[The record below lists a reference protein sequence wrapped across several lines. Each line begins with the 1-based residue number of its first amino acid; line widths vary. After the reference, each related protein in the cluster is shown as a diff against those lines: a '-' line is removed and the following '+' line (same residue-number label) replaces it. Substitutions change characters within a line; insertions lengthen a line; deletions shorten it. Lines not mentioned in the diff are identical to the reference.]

1 MRSRTQSAP
10 TNRISPAGALRV
22 SPRTSLRVLRSAALL
37 MPLIAWTAHA
47 EPPAATVI
55 RIAPK
60 LDLRWQ
66 TTSYTP
72 GTALRVHYPAT
83 FSQLPDL
90 SSRDYVHLLALP
102 TMGGNG
108 HGVRDQSPTEQLA
121 RQVHKEGLP
130 FARLWQNDQALVSLG
145 LNRKGK
151 PGLWI
156 IQKTR

>member
-1 MRSRTQSAP
+1 MCSRTQSAP
-10 TNRISPAGALRV
+10 TNRISPAGA
-22 SPRTSLRVLRSAALL
+22 LRVLRSAALL

-66 TTSYTP
+66 TTSFTP
-72 GTALRVHYPAT
+72 GTESRVHYPAT

-130 FARLWQNDQALVSLG
+130 LARLWQNDSALVSLG

>member
-1 MRSRTQSAP
+1 MRSGAQSMP
-10 TNRISPAGALRV
+10 TNRISPAGLLRGLRV
-22 SPRTSLRVLRSAALL
+22 AALL
-37 MPLIAWTAHA
+37 LPLIAATVRA
-47 EPPAATVI
+47 EPPTAKAI

-66 TTSYTP
+66 SVGHSP
-72 GTALRVHYPAT
+72 GTESRVHYPAT

-90 SSRDYVHLLALP
+90 SSRDYLHLLALP

-130 FARLWQNDQALVSLG
+130 LARLWQNDSALVSLG

>member
-10 TNRISPAGALRV
+10 TNRIIPVDLLGASLATLRAV
-22 SPRTSLRVLRSAALL
+22 ALL
-37 MPLIAWTAHA
+37 LPLIASTARA
-47 EPPAATVI
+47 EPPAATAI

-66 TTSYTP
+66 NNAHTP
-72 GTALRVHYPAT
+72 GTDSGTRYPAT

-90 SSRDYVHLLALP
+90 SSRDYLHLLALP

-130 FARLWQNDQALVSLG
+130 FARLWQNEQAMVSLG

>member
-1 MRSRTQSAP
+1 MRSRAQSAP
-10 TNRISPAGALRV
+10 TSRHPPAALLRA
-22 SPRTSLRVLRSAALL
+22 SLRASLRVLRGLALL
-37 MPLIAWTAHA
+37 LPLIASHARA
-47 EPPAATVI
+47 EPPAATAI

-66 TTSYTP
+66 SAGHAP
-72 GTALRVHYPAT
+72 GTESRARYPAT

-90 SSRDYVHLLALP
+90 SSRDYLHVLALP
-102 TMGGNG
+102 TMGGDG
-108 HGVRDQSPTEQLA
+108 RGVRDQSPTERLA

-130 FARLWQNDQALVSLG
+130 LARLWQNEQALVSLG